1 MNYSNYEKEQLIELG
16 FMMLLLATLWVV
28 PVIIK

>member
-1 MNYSNYEKEQLIELG
+1 MNYSNHEKEKLIELG
-16 FMMLLLATLWVV
+16 FMMLFLATLWVV